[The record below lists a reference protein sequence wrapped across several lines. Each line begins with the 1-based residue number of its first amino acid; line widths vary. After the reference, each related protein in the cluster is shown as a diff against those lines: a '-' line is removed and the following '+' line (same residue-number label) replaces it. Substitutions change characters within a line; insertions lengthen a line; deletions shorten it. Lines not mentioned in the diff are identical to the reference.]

1 MGETQQSHE
10 VKKVNKLVYILLALF
25 LGGFGVHKFI
35 EGKVLQ
41 GILYFL
47 FCWTTIPFFLTIFD
61 IVKVAQL
68 PSDANGDV
76 TLVKK

>member
-1 MGETQQSHE
+1 MGEAQES
-10 VKKVNKLVYILLALF
+10 KKVNKLIYILLALF

-68 PSDANGDV
+68 PADENGDV
-76 TLVKK
+76 TFVKK

>member
-1 MGETQQSHE
+1 MGETQQEQGS
-10 VKKVNKLVYILLALF
+10 KKVNKLVYILLAIF

-35 EGKVLQ
+35 EGKVLA

-68 PSDANGDV
+68 PADERGDV
-76 TLVKK
+76 TLDKK